1 MNIRFSFMYALR
13 CLGFGNRNAES
24 SARKTLI
31 GAVFGIG
38 ISLVPLILVLVVSNG
53 MIAGIT
59 GRLVELDSG
68 HIKLI
73 KMRVFAG
80 ENDGRYETDLKDA
93 LCTRY
98 MNEPFFK
105 NAWVERSGTGLVI
118 GNDGRS
124 GGTIRAIEKNFFEE
138 NTNAKNLLTVIA
150 GDAVLEHDNE
160 ILLGK
165 KIAENLKLSV
175 GDTCRIL
182 TLRTLDNGKTLPKFS
197 SFKVKGIISCGYQE
211 LDALWVFISLEQGL
225 KILQGNSS
233 LTSVIVSTADPFDT
247 SRFSKF
253 LFELSANLTDDFV
266 AYSWQDLNRAQYASF
281 ETTKN
286 LLLFIMFLILLVAS
300 INISSALIM
309 LVLERS
315 REIAILKSTG
325 ASSNMITLS
334 FFIAGIL
341 TGVLGLAVGMPV
353 GVLLALN
360 INELLHG
367 IEKVVNCILLVVYK
381 LFSSDSTAAVFTIL
395 NPSYYL
401 EKIPVNL
408 HKKELLLIA
417 LMCIVLSAV
426 VSIIPSS
433 RAGKEKPLD
442 IMRKL

>member
-38 ISLVPLILVLVVSNG
+38 ISLVPLILVLVVSDG

-286 LLLFIMFLILLVAS
+286 LLLFIMFLIL
-300 INISSALIM
+300 
-309 LVLERS
+309 ERS

-360 INELLHG
+360 INQLLHG
-367 IEKVVNCILLVVYK
+367 IEKVVNGILLVVYK

>member
-1 MNIRFSFMYALR
+1 M
-13 CLGFGNRNAES
+13 
-24 SARKTLI
+24 
-31 GAVFGIG
+31 
-38 ISLVPLILVLVVSNG
+38 
-53 MIAGIT
+53 
-59 GRLVELDSG
+59 
-68 HIKLI
+68 
-73 KMRVFAG
+73 
-80 ENDGRYETDLKDA
+80 
-93 LCTRY
+93 
-98 MNEPFFK
+98 
-105 NAWVERSGTGLVI
+105 
-118 GNDGRS
+118 
-124 GGTIRAIEKNFFEE
+124 
-138 NTNAKNLLTVIA
+138 
-150 GDAVLEHDNE
+150 
-160 ILLGK
+160 
-165 KIAENLKLSV
+165 
-175 GDTCRIL
+175 
-182 TLRTLDNGKTLPKFS
+182 
-197 SFKVKGIISCGYQE
+197 
-211 LDALWVFISLEQGL
+211 
-225 KILQGNSS
+225 
-233 LTSVIVSTADPFDT
+233 
-247 SRFSKF
+247 
-253 LFELSANLTDDFV
+253 FELSANLTDDFV

-325 ASSNMITLS
+325 ASGNMITLS

-360 INELLHG
+360 INQLLHG
-367 IEKVVNCILLVVYK
+367 IEKVVNGILLVVYK